1 MTLVR
6 GAMKHAQEVGYD
18 TLMIDTAGRLHI
30 DDELMLELERIK
42 AGIAAPGEAVGVFP
56 LLEDYNSVDRYRRFA
71 GDLAKRGW
79 SQARLEKL
87 MGGNFLRVY
96 HDAWGG

>member
-1 MTLVR
+1 MLPARIMSASAPTMACCRLTLDAETKSEARRVA
-6 GAMKHAQEVGYD
+6 GATDQ
-18 TLMIDTAGRLHI
+18 
-30 DDELMLELERIK
+30 
-42 AGIAAPGEAVGVFP
+42 AGIAAPGEAVGVYP
-56 LLEDYNSVDRYRRFA
+56 MVEDYNSVDRYRRFA

-96 HDAWGG
+96 KEAWGG